1 MFYKYGILLKPCPV
15 CGRKPELIIKYDSS
29 YKNNKRCYVY
39 YCPGY
44 YVMHYK
50 GQPQESIRKA
60 RVKWNETINDAEGY
74 FIRRINEINK
84 STINKLFK
92 E

>member
-1 MFYKYGILLKPCPV
+1 MFYKYGILLKSCPI
-15 CGRKPELIIKYDSS
+15 CGRKPELIIDYDSS
-29 YKNNKRCYVY
+29 NKNNKIY

-44 YVMHYK
+44 GRRMHFK
-50 GQPQESIRKA
+50 SKPQESIRKA
-60 RVKWNETINDAEGY
+60 RARWNETVDDVNGY

-84 STINKLFK
+84 LTIDKLFK

>member
-1 MFYKYGILLKPCPV
+1 MFYKYGILLRRCPI
-15 CGRKPELIIKYDSS
+15 CGRKPELVIKYDSS
-29 YKNNKRCYVY
+29 NKNNKIY

-44 YVMHYK
+44 YNGIHCK

-60 RVKWNETINDAEGY
+60 RVKWNETVDDAEGY
-74 FIRRINEINK
+74 FVRKINEINK
-84 STINKLFK
+84 RTINNLFN